1 MWQGPD
7 PAGAAGDQQADHGEE
22 GEGEAEA
29 RAGEEEGARGGGR
42 AGAGRWLEVP
52 TDFRETSCSRS
63 AKVR

>member
-42 AGAGRWLEVP
+42 ARAGRLLGVAAKFCEA
-52 TDFRETSCSRS
+52 SQS
-63 AKVR
+63 ANLR